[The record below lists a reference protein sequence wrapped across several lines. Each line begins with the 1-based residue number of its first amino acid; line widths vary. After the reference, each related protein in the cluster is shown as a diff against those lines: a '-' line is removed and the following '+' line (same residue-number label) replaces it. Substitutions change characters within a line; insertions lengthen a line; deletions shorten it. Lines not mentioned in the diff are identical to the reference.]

1 MVRDIFSASSQP
13 RRSPGVGNLHKEVT
27 TEIKLSAFSAEPQ
40 EHFPTPIPSASVEVA
55 AGSLSKNDAW
65 IPKCLIAPPLARG
78 FLLFL
83 SKKKNRN
90 LENLVFTS
98 QTKYLLNKCVDF

>member
-1 MVRDIFSASSQP
+1 MVRDIFSAPSQP
-13 RRSPGVGNLHKEVT
+13 RRSSGVGNIHKEVT

-65 IPKCLIAPPLARG
+65 IPKCLIASPYVS
-78 FLLFL
+78 FQE
-83 SKKKNRN
+83 KKIEK
-90 LENLVFTS
+90 LVFTS
-98 QTKYLLNKCVDF
+98 KIKYLLNKCVAFES